1 MKTKERVL
9 LICLKPEESLHIG
22 RLLSSFEIES
32 ESVMICDDN
41 PDAIP
46 LDQDISLAVFRIDR
60 DSIRPDQAIRRLRRY
75 FSHTIPILL
84 LVDPEMLS
92 GIRDYL
98 KAGADDY
105 WVLPLD
111 ETAFSVRFYV
121 LLEYGQTML
130 HSSPS
135 KSKQAETA
143 PEPEPSFLQR
153 MIARFQDSLRYFSPR
168 IAAKEADAPIASRWE
183 KVRLLGA
190 GGFGEVWLVR
200 RTGKEIQAVAKIP
213 HSPQMNIRALR
224 SAAIL
229 RRMSV
234 HPNVIHLIEV
244 VKEEG
249 KVILILEYI
258 EGETLQAMLDRGM
271 PRMQKEK
278 IFLQLLSVM
287 AHAHEHRIMHRDIKP
302 ENMIILPSGH
312 LKLIDFG
319 IAKDM
324 SRQSISRTVVG
335 SRPFMSPEQIMGRSS
350 LASDVWA
357 MGVLLYILLTDSLPF
372 YAANDKDMM
381 DAILEMPPMPPRELN
396 ADISEALESVM
407 LRSLEKDPVKR
418 YADAVELRSDIIR
431 RVPEFG
437 KGQEVKS
444 VPYPD
449 V

>member
-9 LICLKPEESLHIG
+9 LICLKPEEREHIR
-22 RLLSSFEIES
+22 RLLSSFEIET
-32 ESVMICDDN
+32 ESVLICDDD
-41 PDAIP
+41 PDI
-46 LDQDISLAVFRIDR
+46 LSLEQDISLAVFRIDK
-60 DSIRPDQAIRRLRRY
+60 DSKRPDQAIRRLRRY
-75 FSHTIPILL
+75 FSHPIPILL
-84 LVDPEMLS
+84 LIDPEMLS

-130 HSSPS
+130 HSSPP
-135 KSKQAETA
+135 KSGKTVTA
-143 PEPEPSFLQR
+143 DESQPSFLQR
-153 MIARFQDSLRYFSPR
+153 FIARFQDSLRYFSPR
-168 IAAKEADAPIASRWE
+168 ITPKETQSPIASRWG
-183 KVRLLGA
+183 KIRLLGA

-200 RTGKEIQAVAKIP
+200 RSGKEVYAVAKIP
-213 HSPQMNIRALR
+213 HHPQMNISALR

-234 HPNVIHLIEV
+234 HPNVVHLIEV

-249 KVILILEYI
+249 KVILIQEYI
-258 EGETLQAMLDRGM
+258 EGQTLQAMLNQGQKI
-271 PRMQKEK
+271 PRIQKEK

-287 AHAHEHRIMHRDIKP
+287 AYAHEQRIMHRDIKP
-302 ENMIILPSGH
+302 ENMIIQPSGS

-324 SRQSISRTVVG
+324 SRQSISKTVVG
-335 SRPFMSPEQIMGRSS
+335 SKPFMSPEQIMGRSS

-396 ADISEALESVM
+396 AAISEHMESVM
-407 LRSLEKDPVKR
+407 LKSLEKDLLKR
-418 YADAVELRSDIIR
+418 YADAGELRADLMR
-431 RVPEFG
+431 RVPDFG
-437 KGQEVKS
+437 KGE
-444 VPYPD
+444 
-449 V
+449 